1 MELKVYLRLL
11 VKKWWI
17 VLPTF
22 VVTFALTTV
31 FTFSQAPSYEAV
43 TTFVVRPNASFEDV
57 GSLVSG
63 LDILSRRAEIAST
76 YAEVANSKLIRNQ
89 AALNLG
95 LSSEQRESLSV
106 NSQVLMGTN
115 VLRIT
120 VFGNDPVVVRDFAGA
135 VGDETVVYVRALYE
149 MYELTPLDR
158 ATLPTSP
165 VKPNKG
171 LNLALGAVL
180 GLVLAMGLAVLAQ
193 YLQAPLE
200 SATIS
205 AILDEEPKEAS
216 IMADRLRTYSPTPS
230 VIAANEQDAVSIDEL
245 GLPARITDAL
255 KGAGIESAEDLLKK
269 DEQELLAIR
278 GLGARSLEQVNAYL
292 RARGFI
298 KE

>member
-1 MELKVYLRLL
+1 MELKLYLRLV

-22 VVTFALTTV
+22 LVTLTLTTV
-31 FTFSQAPSYEAV
+31 LTFAQAPVYQAV
-43 TTFVVRPNASFEDV
+43 ATFVVRPNASFEDV

-76 YAEVANSKLIRNQ
+76 YAEVANSKLISNQ
-89 AALNLG
+89 AALRLG

-120 VFGNDPVVVRDFAGA
+120 VSGNDPVIVRDFAGA
-135 VGDETVVYVRALYE
+135 VGDETVAYVRALYE

-158 ATLPTSP
+158 AAVPTSP
-165 VKPNKG
+165 VKPNTG

-180 GLVLAMGLAVLAQ
+180 GLVLALGLAVLVQ

-200 SATIS
+200 PAPIS
-205 AILDEEPKEAS
+205 AVLHEEPKEAS
-216 IMADRLRTYSPTPS
+216 IVASRLGTYSPTAS
-230 VIAANEQDAVSIDEL
+230 VTAAKEQDAVPIDDL

-255 KGAGIESAEDLLKK
+255 KGAGIESAEELVKK
-269 DEQELLAIR
+269 DEQDLLAIR

>member
-1 MELKVYLRLL
+1 MELKVYLWLL

-22 VVTFALTTV
+22 LVTLIVTTV
-31 FTFSQAPSYEAV
+31 LTFTQAPVYQAV
-43 TTFVVRPNASFEDV
+43 ATFVVRPNASFEDV
-57 GSLVSG
+57 RSTVSG
-63 LDILSRRAEIAST
+63 LEVLSWRPEIATT
-76 YAEVANSKLIRNQ
+76 YAEVANSGLIKNR
-89 AALNLG
+89 AALSLG

-106 NSQVLMGTN
+106 DSQVLAGTN

-120 VFGNDPVVVRDFAGA
+120 VFGSDPAVVRDFASA
-135 VGDETVVYVRALYE
+135 VGDETVAYVQALYE

-180 GLVLAMGLAVLAQ
+180 GLVLAMGLTVLAQ

-205 AILDEEPKEAS
+205 AILHEEPKEAS
-216 IMADRLRTYSPTPS
+216 MMADRLRTYSPTPS
-230 VIAANEQDAVSIDEL
+230 VIAADEQDAVSIDDL

-255 KGAGIESAEDLLKK
+255 KSAGIESAEDLVKK